1 MKKINLDL
9 INLVLQALILIMV
22 ILTFYSCN
30 QQKEFEIPE
39 VNTDS
44 IVKYQ
49 TNKRID
55 KAMDSLKWYKDSLE
69 LDLLK
74 FRCKKAG
81 L

>member
-1 MKKINLDL
+1 MKK
-9 INLVLQALILIMV
+9 LILLSIV
-22 ILTFYSCN
+22 AISCN
-30 QQKEFEIPE
+30 QQKEFEPVE
-39 VNTDS
+39 LNTDS

-55 KAMDSLKWYKDSLE
+55 KTMDSLKWYKDSLE